1 MLFPSYR
8 STNLFAGLGC
18 GVIIAIAV
26 FYFQNY
32 LGLEPCYL
40 CMTQRFFV
48 MAVGLV
54 FMLAAV
60 HNPTARGRS
69 IYSLLVIIFSLGGAF
84 FSVKQLWLQS
94 LPEDQVPACGPPVE
108 YLFDAFSASE
118 AISMLLRG
126 DGNCAEI
133 QWQLLG
139 LSMPAW
145 VLVTFMLLTGLGLS
159 QLLRKA

>member
-1 MLFPSYR
+1 MMFPNYR
-8 STNLFAGLGC
+8 LTNLFAGLSC
-18 GVIIAIAV
+18 GLIIAIAV
-26 FYFQNY
+26 FYFQDY

-48 MAVGLV
+48 IAVGLIFIV
-54 FMLAAV
+54 AAA
-60 HNPTARGRS
+60 HNPAARGRS
-69 IYSLLVIIFSLGGAF
+69 IYSLLVIISSLGGAF

-94 LPEDQVPACGPPVE
+94 LPEDQVPACGPSVE

-126 DGNCAEI
+126 DGNCAEV
-133 QWQLLG
+133 QWQLIG

-145 VLVTFMLLTGLGLS
+145 VLVTFTLLTGLGLL
-159 QLLRKA
+159 QLLRRA

>member
-1 MLFPSYR
+1 MTISSYR
-8 STNLFAGLGC
+8 LTNLVAAGGC
-18 GVIIAIAV
+18 GLLIVIAV
-26 FYFQNY
+26 FYFQNQ

-40 CMTQRFFV
+40 CMTQRVFV
-48 MAVGLV
+48 MAVGLI
-54 FMLAAV
+54 FLLATL
-60 HNPTARGRS
+60 HNPAGKGRS
-69 IYSLLVIIFSLGGAF
+69 IYSVLTITTSLGGAF

-94 LPEDQVPACGPPVE
+94 LPEDQIPACGPPVE

-145 VLVTFMLLTGLGLS
+145 VLVSFTLLTGLGLL
-159 QLLRKA
+159 QLLRRA

>member
-1 MLFPSYR
+1 MTISSYR
-8 STNLFAGLGC
+8 LTNLFAAGGC
-18 GVIIAIAV
+18 ALLIVIAV
-26 FYFQNY
+26 FYFQNH

-40 CMTQRFFV
+40 CMTQRVFV
-48 MAVGLV
+48 MAVGLI
-54 FMLAAV
+54 FLLATL
-60 HNPTARGRS
+60 HNPAGKGRS
-69 IYSLLVIIFSLGGAF
+69 IYSVLAITASLGGAF

-94 LPEDQVPACGPPVE
+94 LPEDQIPACGPPVE

-145 VLVTFMLLTGLGLS
+145 VLVSFTLLTGLGLL
-159 QLLRKA
+159 QLLRRA